1 MAMTRQGGDFGSQ
14 GEQRMKK
21 GILMTGLAGA
31 ALAVLLAG
39 CGEKKEERAAVSRPG
54 EADVASGIVLA
65 IVAAETVPT
74 VRELAGSVQA
84 AAVSQ
89 VSARIMAQA
98 LSVLATEGD
107 VVKKGQLLVR
117 LDDRELR
124 AKVLQAEAGVRQA
137 EAGLQQAAAGR
148 RQAEAGLHQAEAQRE
163 LASATHER
171 YRALLEGRAV
181 SRQEYEQIAAQ
192 ERMARGAVAQA
203 EGAVAQAEGAVAQA
217 ESGMAQ
223 AASAVEEARTW
234 LAFAEV
240 HAPAAGRVIARRID
254 AGSMATPGAPLF
266 AIEQEGR
273 LRLELPADS
282 SLSASVVKG
291 TPLAVSVEAAGFTG
305 TASVTDVVS
314 ASDPVS
320 RTFLVKADLP
330 AHPGL
335 RSGQFARVT
344 LGLGTR
350 EAVTIPEAAL
360 VRRGQLDGVFVVEAG
375 ERLAYRI
382 VQAGRE
388 TSPGRREILSGLSAG
403 ERIAVSG
410 VERATDGSR
419 VTGAR

>member
-1 MAMTRQGGDFGSQ
+1 V
-14 GEQRMKK
+14 
-21 GILMTGLAGA
+21 
-31 ALAVLLAG
+31 AV
-39 CGEKKEERAAVSRPG
+39 
-54 EADVASGIVLA
+54 EA
-65 IVAAETVPT
+65 VPT

-84 AAVSQ
+84 AAVSN

-98 LSVLATEGD
+98 LSVPVFEGD
-107 VVKKGQLLVR
+107 RVEKGQLLVR

-124 AKVLQAEAGVRQA
+124 AKLLQAEAGQRLA
-137 EAGLQQAAAGR
+137 EAGLKQAAAGR
-148 RQAEAGLHQAEAQRE
+148 RQAEAGLRQAEAQRE
-163 LASATHER
+163 LAAATHER

-181 SRQEYEQIAAQ
+181 SRQEYEQVAAQ
-192 ERMARGAVAQA
+192 ERMAQGAVAQA

-217 ESGMAQ
+217 ESAMAQ

-254 AGSMATPGAPLF
+254 AGSMANPGAPLLV
-266 AIEQEGR
+266 IEQEGR
-273 LRLELPADS
+273 LRLELPVDS
-282 SLSASVVKG
+282 TLSASVVKG
-291 TPLAVSVEAAGFTG
+291 TPLAVNVEAAGFTG
-305 TASVTDVVS
+305 SVPVTDVVS
-314 ASDPVS
+314 AADPVS

-330 AHPGL
+330 AHPNL

-360 VRRGQLDGVFVVEAG
+360 VRRGQLDGVFVLETG
-375 ERLAYRI
+375 DRLAYRI

-403 ERIAVSG
+403 ERIAVGG
-410 VERATDGSR
+410 VERATDGAR
-419 VTGAR
+419 ATGPK